1 MLDEATSALDPSS
14 ERLVS
19 EALEK
24 VSTGRTTVIIAHK
37 LSTVRNAD
45 NIAVISDGV
54 VVEEGSHKELLS
66 LQCRYAKLVAAQDLG
81 HADKFEDHQAEAQ
94 LVASR
99 HSNGPVD
106 KYDAAEADGQPEQGT
121 LGYSLARCLYIL
133 LAEQRSLYLSYFF
146 AIAACLVGG
155 ATFPGQAVLY
165 SRVLTVFTL
174 PPDEGQR
181 QANFYSLMFFVI
193 ALGNLLAYGV
203 VGITCNIIGQQ
214 LTYCYRFVDFPLVIP
229 ILKSPNST
237 SEPNRAS
244 S

>member
-14 ERLVS
+14 EKLVS

-24 VSTGRTTVIIAHK
+24 VSIGRTTVIIAHK

-45 NIAVISDGV
+45 NIALISDGV
-54 VVEEGSHKELLS
+54 VVEEGSHKELLN
-66 LQCRYAKLVAAQDLG
+66 LQGRYAKLVAAQDLG
-81 HADKFEDHQAEAQ
+81 HADKFEDNQAETQ

-99 HSNGPVD
+99 HSNAPKDSYV
-106 KYDAAEADGQPEQGT
+106 AAEADGRPEQGT

-133 LAEQRSLYLSYFF
+133 LVEQKPLYLSYFF

-174 PPDEGQR
+174 PLDEGQR

-203 VGITCNIIGQQ
+203 VGVTCNIIGQR
-214 LTYCYRFVDFPLVIP
+214 LTYCYRYVHLPLIIP
-229 ILKSPNST
+229 ILKCSDST
-237 SEPNRAS
+237 SEPLRALS
-244 S
+244 